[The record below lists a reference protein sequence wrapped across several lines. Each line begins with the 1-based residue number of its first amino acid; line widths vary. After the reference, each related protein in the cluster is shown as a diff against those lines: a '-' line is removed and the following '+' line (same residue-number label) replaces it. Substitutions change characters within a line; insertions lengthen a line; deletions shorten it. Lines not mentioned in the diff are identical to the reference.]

1 MSKKIGLNFSSPIL
15 YIVLGALLVIFRSQM
30 LNWAMTIA
38 GIFFVVMGVLDIN
51 KKKNSSGV
59 INLVIGIAILVLGWT
74 MLQIVLLVLG
84 VLLAIKG
91 VMELLDVLKRRNKN
105 ALQLVSPILTI
116 VIGIALAFGDA
127 LGDLIAIIGVLLIA
141 DGLLSLLGSKK

>member
-1 MSKKIGLNFSSPIL
+1 MLKKTGLNFSSPIL

-38 GIFFVVMGVLDIN
+38 GIFFVVMGILDIT
-51 KKKNSSGV
+51 KKKISSGA
-59 INLVIGIAILVLGWT
+59 INLIIGIAILVLGWT

>member
-1 MSKKIGLNFSSPIL
+1 MLKKTGLNISSPIL

-38 GIFFVVMGVLDIN
+38 GIFFVVMGALDLK
-51 KKKNSSGV
+51 KKKNSSGI
-59 INLVIGIAILVLGWT
+59 INLVIGIAILGLGWT
-74 MLQIVLLVLG
+74 MLQLVLLVLG
-84 VLLAIKG
+84 VLIAIKG
-91 VMELLDVLKRRNKN
+91 VIELLEVLKRTRRN

-127 LGDLIAIIGVLLIA
+127 LGDLIAIVGILLIA
-141 DGLLSLLGSKK
+141 DGLLSLFSSRK